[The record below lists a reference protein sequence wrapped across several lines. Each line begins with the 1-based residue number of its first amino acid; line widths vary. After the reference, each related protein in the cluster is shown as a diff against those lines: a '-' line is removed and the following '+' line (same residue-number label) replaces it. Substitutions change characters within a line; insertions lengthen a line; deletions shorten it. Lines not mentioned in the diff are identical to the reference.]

1 MKGQQGFQPE
11 LNQQL
16 QKEAAIDSLPQLKR
30 YVALLIDEMKI
41 KEDLVYDKHTGQI
54 VGFVS
59 VGDVGEILS
68 EMERKCTESKP
79 KLPVSTHILVL
90 MVRGIFFKL
99 EFLYA
104 HFGTKGVTVDVLFP
118 IVWEAIRQLEN
129 IGCKISYLCSCRWC

>member
-16 QKEAAIDSLPQLKR
+16 QKEAAIDSLPQSKR

-79 KLPVSTHILVL
+79 KLPVSTHILVFDGEGDFFQ
-90 MVRGIFFKL
+90 VRVPVCPL
-99 EFLYA
+99 WN
-104 HFGTKGVTVDVLFP
+104 KG
-118 IVWEAIRQLEN
+118 
-129 IGCKISYLCSCRWC
+129 CHS